1 MKSLTFIIMII
12 ILIAYMNDEHTERI
26 NHNDHLK
33 NVDRNTV
40 LEYSIQYQRKY
51 SWHTESRH
59 DTKTMKIDSEELGKK
74 LYTGGK

>member
-12 ILIAYMNDEHTERI
+12 ILIAYMNDEQTGRI
-26 NHNDHLK
+26 NQNDHLK
-33 NVDRNTV
+33 NLGRNTV
-40 LEYSIQYQRKY
+40 SECSIQYQRKY